1 MNLGNVSAA
10 VCNENYWFVGVP
22 EHFSKNIDVDIVD
35 WGVFRVGHR
44 HGKVDVLQAIHQ
56 GGEVT
61 DVFKN
66 RSPPFTGLHV
76 LSKGCIRASAIEG
89 VFTGEVHCFG
99 TLLVIETYLFG
110 SCLQSLF
117 NDMRGHT
124 DPITIGNLATFVGKH
139 LQGTGMLHFKTRFL
153 EDLQSRRMDCQ
164 GLFAV

>member
-1 MNLGNVSAA
+1 MDLGNVSTA
-10 VCNENYWFVGVP
+10 VRDENYGFVDVP
-22 EHFSKNIDVDIVD
+22 DHFSKNIDVDIFD
-35 WGVFRVGHR
+35 GSVFRVGHR

-66 RSPPFTGLHV
+66 RSPPFTGLQI
-76 LSKGCIRASAIEG
+76 LSEGSVRACAIEG

-99 TLLVIETYLFG
+99 TLLVIETYLFR

-124 DPITIGNLATFVGKH
+124 QPITIGNLATLVGKH
-139 LQGTGMLHFKTRFL
+139 LQGTGMLHLKTRFL
-153 EDLQSRRMDCQ
+153 EDL
-164 GLFAV
+164 